1 MDLCVVGIGTQDGGM
16 VGVDES
22 TELWRPIWLLAG
34 PSVPLQHYFLYQ
46 SEIFSFSFFV
56 WASFFR
62 VFAARKFLNSASSAN
77 LGQQRKNERKRDS
90 ESSQAYLY
98 LYLTLVL
105 CDQIR
110 RNLAKVTKY

>member
-46 SEIFSFSFFV
+46 SEIFSFSFLFGQVFFV
-56 WASFFR
+56 
-62 VFAARKFLNSASSAN
+62 FLQLENF
-77 LGQQRKNERKRDS
+77 
-90 ESSQAYLY
+90 
-98 LYLTLVL
+98 
-105 CDQIR
+105 
-110 RNLAKVTKY
+110 